1 MNKTKKKYIDREEEE
16 IMESLK
22 DIDVDSIKSD
32 KKNIKLLRKS
42 AKDYIAKQDQR
53 ITIRIALE
61 DLNKIKESASK
72 KGLKYQT
79 FIKSIIHQHIKN
91 AKTAGS
97 RKSADKRHVA

>member
-1 MNKTKKKYIDREEEE
+1 MNKTKKKYIDREEKE

-32 KKNIKLLRKS
+32 KKNIKLLRKA
-42 AKDYIAKQDQR
+42 AKNYIAKQDKR

-61 DLNKIKESASK
+61 DLDKIKESASK

-79 FIKSIIHQHIKN
+79 FIKSIIHQHIEN
-91 AKTAGS
+91 TKTDGS
-97 RKSADKRHVA
+97 RKSADKRRVA